1 MTIDQRWKKK
11 RTMGPLVSET
21 FLGSAERK
29 KENKE
34 EKTGKEERG
43 KEKKQLPMELS
54 SFFIWHCLCASVNC
68 FNCVEINIIFII

>member
-34 EKTGKEERG
+34 EKRG
-43 KEKKQLPMELS
+43 KEKRKRKETAADGTFIFLHPALPVCICELLQLRGD
-54 SFFIWHCLCASVNC
+54 
-68 FNCVEINIIFII
+68 